1 MTVIAAETAGEAAEA
16 GGSAAGAKIRQRAG
30 EEARSRGKAAATGYA
45 AQPGQI
51 QAPGGNKYQTAILA
65 EFLIAAG
72 VVAFLP
78 LATGGNK
85 DKDNP
90 SPYQVNDLVQ
100 LVAIA
105 VVYFI
110 LALLPGRAARWGAWL
125 GLLILLGIFYKKTAT
140 GELNVALTHIH
151 PGQGPTD
158 QTL

>member
-1 MTVIAAETAGEAAEA
+1 MTVIAAEAAGEAAEE
-16 GGSAAGAKIRQRAG
+16 GGSAAGAKIRQRAR
-30 EEARSRGKAAATGYA
+30 EETRNRAKDAA
-45 AQPGQI
+45 QI

-78 LATGGNK
+78 LATGGPENK
-85 DKDNP
+85 DSP
-90 SPYQVNDLVQ
+90 SPYQVNDMVQ

-125 GLLILLGIFYKKTAT
+125 GLLILLGIFYKKTVT